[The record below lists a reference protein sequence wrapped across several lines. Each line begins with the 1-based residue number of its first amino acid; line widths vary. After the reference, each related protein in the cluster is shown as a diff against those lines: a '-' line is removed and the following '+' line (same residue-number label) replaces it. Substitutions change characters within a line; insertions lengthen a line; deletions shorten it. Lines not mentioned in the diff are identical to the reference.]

1 MFINPEDLVN
11 NLDAIEEIEKASMR
25 FVTQALVGFREMA
38 RLIFAEESDL
48 PGDIAEDI
56 TREALDKIGMSKID
70 VRLYGKIDYKKARY
84 FFHPQYAI
92 KQALFVDSKAEK
104 DDPNTATIQTAQTSM
119 RIMFY

>member
-1 MFINPEDLVN
+1 
-11 NLDAIEEIEKASMR
+11 MR
-25 FVTQALVGFREMA
+25 FVTQALFDYRGSA

-48 PGDIAEDI
+48 LGDIAEYI
-56 TREALDKIGMSKID
+56 TREALDRIGMSKID

-104 DDPNTATIQTAQTSM
+104 DDPNTATI
-119 RIMFY
+119 